1 MKKIYY
7 FCLICFCFMMMACGN
22 QSLNIQSQIANENMD
37 SWKTVLEEKMPLIG
51 HRNWIV
57 VTDMAYP
64 LQTNPGIITLFAP
77 EPYEQVIAKVSGM
90 IKKAPHIF
98 AHVYQDKEQLALS
111 EDLAKGWNAY
121 KEQLGKVL
129 DQKEV
134 TYLPHE
140 ELILKLDEISKLYQV
155 IIIKTSLTIP
165 YTSTFFELDCNYW
178 DAEREAAIRK

>member
-1 MKKIYY
+1 MKKIV
-7 FCLICFCFMMMACGN
+7 CFGTILLSLMVMACGN
-22 QSLNIQSQIANENMD
+22 QSLNIQSQIGNEKMD

-77 EPYEQVIAKVSGM
+77 EPYEQVIAKVNGM
-90 IKKAPHIF
+90 IKKAPHVF

-111 EDLAKGWNAY
+111 EKLAKGWDAY

-129 DQKEV
+129 DQKKV

-155 IIIKTSLTIP
+155 IIIKTNLTIP

-178 DAEREAAIRK
+178 DAEREAVIRR

>member
-1 MKKIYY
+1 
-7 FCLICFCFMMMACGN
+7 
-22 QSLNIQSQIANENMD
+22 
-37 SWKTVLEEKMPLIG
+37 
-51 HRNWIV
+51 
-57 VTDMAYP
+57 
-64 LQTNPGIITLFAP
+64 
-77 EPYEQVIAKVSGM
+77 M

-140 ELILKLDEISKLYQV
+140 ELILKLNEISKLYQV